1 MSGVIDTETNPFQRQ
16 LDNLNYRIAA
26 AMADDDATEQRGLY
40 REYLTLWHFFENP
53 DREAERRAIVAAGGT
68 PIAYVPPIDQ
78 TTKAANVS
86 PPRHAHREETPI
98 MHTNSTAS
106 DLDVIN
112 AITIECDLR
121 LSQLE
126 VAPEYQRPIRQVWLR
141 KLIREFDPSL
151 VGKIDVAERDGHY
164 YVTDGQHRVEAM
176 RVTFAGDDR
185 LVRCDV
191 RMVETAEEQARLFVM
206 LNTARAPLRNYEI
219 FRARLASGDPD
230 ALVMVEVLA
239 EYGFRPNLTSNG
251 SMTGGTTSAFGTLL
265 TLYGAR
271 SMGLARTNTSGA
283 YGGVGGGSEARL
295 RAALDVIVEANT
307 SDIVLTAN
315 ILRTTDVFLHRYA
328 THPNYQR
335 RRFVEM
341 LRRVDIDHGPDVS
354 AVIAAFHLTSRHAAA
369 VIAIAQKYNTG
380 RGAERRLPIRL
391 EEGE

>member
-1 MSGVIDTETNPFQRQ
+1 M
-16 LDNLNYRIAA
+16 
-26 AMADDDATEQRGLY
+26 
-40 REYLTLWHFFENP
+40 
-53 DREAERRAIVAAGGT
+53 
-68 PIAYVPPIDQ
+68 Q
-78 TTKAANVS
+78 TK
-86 PPRHAHREETPI
+86 
-98 MHTNSTAS
+98 STAS

-112 AITIECDLR
+112 AVTIECDLR

-126 VAPEYQRPIRQVWLR
+126 VAPEYQRPVRQAWLR
-141 KLIREFDPSL
+141 RLIREFDPSL
-151 VGKIDVAERDGHY
+151 VGKIDVAERDDHY

-176 RVTFAGDDR
+176 RVKFAGDDR

-230 ALVMVEVLA
+230 ALGMVEVLA

-251 SMTGGTTSAFGTLL
+251 SMTGGTTSAFGGLL

-271 SMGLARTNTSGA
+271 PLGAGNKSSSGA
-283 YGGVGGGSEARL
+283 FGGVGGGSKARL
-295 RAALDVIVEANT
+295 RAALGLIVEAYT

-315 ILRTTDVFLHRYA
+315 ILRTVDVFLTRYA

-341 LRRVDIDHGPDVS
+341 LRRVDIEHGHEVS
-354 AVIAAFHLTSRHAAA
+354 AVVSVFRLSSRHSAA
-369 VIAIAQKYNTG
+369 VVAIAQKYNAG
-380 RGAERRLPIRL
+380 RASDRRLPIRL